1 MATAGTGSNPVYT
14 TNFIVMTTQTIVR
27 DTFEQCEE
35 SFRHFKEKYFISEK
49 IVMINY
55 LKISDNCWHLII
67 VSK

>member
-1 MATAGTGSNPVYT
+1 
-14 TNFIVMTTQTIVR
+14 MTTQTIVR